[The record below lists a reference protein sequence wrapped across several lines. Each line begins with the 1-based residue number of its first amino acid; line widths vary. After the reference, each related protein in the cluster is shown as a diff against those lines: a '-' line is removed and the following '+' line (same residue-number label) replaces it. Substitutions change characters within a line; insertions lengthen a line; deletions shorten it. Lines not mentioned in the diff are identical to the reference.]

1 MIEEGFFIAC
11 NLLFLQVLWQK
22 LALVMQTGTV

>member
-1 MIEEGFFIAC
+1 MIQEGFFIAF
-11 NLLFLQVLWQK
+11 NLLFLQALWQK